1 MIEPISVTPPHRI
14 ERVIAS
20 QRWSDALFVHWRV
33 EAERVAP
40 LLPAGTR
47 PDEHDGSSWVGLI
60 AFRLGEARLGP
71 IGPVPLISD
80 FVEINV
86 RLYAVDGAG
95 RRGVVFRSLEASRLA
110 AVVAARATF
119 SLPYVWASTS
129 GGVDGD
135 RVAYRSRRHGS
146 GASAAMEATVDRS
159 RTVQDASADF
169 LTARWAMFTRRLG
182 RTRWHPNAH
191 EPWVLHPAT
200 LTSLTDDLVAAAGL
214 PGVVGAPPDSVL
226 FSPGVFARFGAGGRG
241 DANGGPGVQ
250 TPRPS

>member
-1 MIEPISVTPPHRI
+1 MIEPISATPPHRI
-14 ERVIAS
+14 ERAIAS

-33 EAERVAP
+33 DAERVAP

-47 PDEHDGSSWVGLI
+47 PDLHDGSSWVGLI

-71 IGPVPLISD
+71 VGPVPLISD

-110 AVVAARATF
+110 AVLAARATF
-119 SLPYVWASTS
+119 SLPYVWADTS
-129 GGVDGD
+129 GGVHGGGDGGGVDGD

-159 RTVQDASADF
+159 RIAQDETSAF

-191 EPWVLHPAT
+191 EPWVLHPAI

-214 PGVVGAPPDSVL
+214 PGVVGAAPDSVL
-226 FSPGVFARFGAGGRG
+226 FSPGVFARFG
-241 DANGGPGVQ
+241 
-250 TPRPS
+250 